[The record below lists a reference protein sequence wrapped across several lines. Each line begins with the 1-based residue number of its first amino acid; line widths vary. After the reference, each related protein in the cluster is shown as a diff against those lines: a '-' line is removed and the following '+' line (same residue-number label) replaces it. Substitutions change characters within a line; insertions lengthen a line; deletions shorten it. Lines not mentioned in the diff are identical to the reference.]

1 MCSPCH
7 RRHGRE
13 ICSGVRDSRPM
24 TTSSARLDD
33 ADTVT
38 LVQAVDAALEAELAA
53 DPRVVLLG
61 EDIGRMGGVFRATAG
76 LEARFGETR
85 VIDTPACEAGF
96 VGVAVGM
103 CLAGLRPVVEL
114 QFDSFS
120 YPAFEQIVCH
130 LARYS
135 WRTAG
140 TAGMPA
146 VLRVP
151 YGGGTHAPE
160 LHSDSPE
167 ALFCHVPGLVVVTP
181 SSPSDAYSMLRWAI
195 RHPDPV
201 IFMEPKR
208 LYRSIRGTLLG
219 DTDPEGL
226 LRARVIRPGTGV
238 TIISYGPSVPTCLE
252 AADVLGEQGVSA
264 EILDL
269 RALWPLDEEAI
280 LASVRRT
287 RRCVVVHE
295 AARSCGIGAEV
306 AAIVAQHAMFSLDG
320 PVIRVAGLDVPC
332 PMFMLEDLYLPNAGQ
347 IVVAVEEALR

>member
-1 MCSPCH
+1 MA
-7 RRHGRE
+7 G
-13 ICSGVRDSRPM
+13 IIYFDVRGGWAM
-24 TTSSARLDD
+24 TTVAGEPVQ
-33 ADTVT
+33 AEPVT

-53 DPRVVLLG
+53 DARVVLLG
-61 EDIGRMGGVFRATAG
+61 EDIGRIGGVFRATAG
-76 LEARFGETR
+76 LQARFGENR

-96 VGVAVGM
+96 VGAAVGM

-130 LARYS
+130 LARYR

-140 TAGMPA
+140 AVEMSA
-146 VLRVP
+146 VLRIP

-181 SSPSDAYSMLRWAI
+181 SSPADAYSMLRWAI

-208 LYRSIRGTLLG
+208 LYRSTRGTLPG
-219 DTDPEGL
+219 DPDPEGL
-226 LRARVIRPGTGV
+226 PHARVVRQGTDV
-238 TIISYGPSVPTCLE
+238 TVVTYGPSVPTCMG
-252 AADVLGEQGVSA
+252 AADLLASQGTSA
-264 EILDL
+264 EVLDL
-269 RALWPLDEEAI
+269 RVLWPLDEEAI

-287 RRCVVVHE
+287 RRCVIVHE
-295 AARSCGIGAEV
+295 APRSCGIGAEV
-306 AAIVAQHAMFSLDG
+306 AAVIAQHAMFSLDG
-320 PVIRVAGLDVPC
+320 PVVRVAGLDAPF
-332 PMFMLEDLYLPNAGQ
+332 PMFMLEDVYLPDPEQ
-347 IVVAVEEALR
+347 IVVAVKEALR

>member
-1 MCSPCH
+1 
-7 RRHGRE
+7 
-13 ICSGVRDSRPM
+13 M
-24 TTSSARLDD
+24 TRTRAGPGT
-33 ADTVT
+33 AEPVT
-38 LVQAVDAALEAELAA
+38 LVQAVDAALEAEMAA

-76 LEARFGETR
+76 LQARFGVHR

-96 VGVAVGM
+96 VGAAVGM

-130 LARYS
+130 LARYR

-140 TAGMPA
+140 AAKMPA

-181 SSPSDAYSMLRWAI
+181 SSPADAYSMLRWAI

-208 LYRSIRGTLLG
+208 LYRSTRGSLPDG
-219 DTDPEGL
+219 PDPDGL
-226 LRARVIRPGTGV
+226 PQARVVRQGTDV
-238 TIISYGPSVPTCLE
+238 TIVSYGPSVPTCLE
-252 AADVLGEQGVSA
+252 VADMLASRGTSA

-269 RALWPLDEEAI
+269 RVLWPLDQETVV
-280 LASVRRT
+280 ASVRRT
-287 RRCVVVHE
+287 HRCVVVHE

-306 AAIVAQHAMFSLDG
+306 AALVAEHAMFSLDG
-320 PVIRVAGLDVPC
+320 PVVRVAGLDTPF
-332 PMFMLEDLYLPNAGQ
+332 PMFMLEDLYLPNPER
-347 IVVAVEEALR
+347 IVAAVEEALR

>member
-1 MCSPCH
+1 MTASPA
-7 RRHGRE
+7 GSAV
-13 ICSGVRDSRPM
+13 SGP
-24 TTSSARLDD
+24 
-33 ADTVT
+33 VT

-76 LEARFGETR
+76 LQARFGEHR
-85 VIDTPACEAGF
+85 VVDMPACEAGF
-96 VGVAVGM
+96 VGAAVGM

-130 LARYS
+130 LARYR

-140 TAGMPA
+140 AAEMAA
-146 VLRVP
+146 VLRIP
-151 YGGGTHAPE
+151 FGGGTHAPE

-181 SSPSDAYSMLRWAI
+181 SSPADAYSMLRWAI

-208 LYRSIRGTLLG
+208 LYRSARGSLSG
-219 DTDPEGL
+219 GPDPEGL
-226 LRARVIRPGTGV
+226 LRARVVRPGTDV
-238 TIISYGPSVPTCLE
+238 TIISYGPSVPACLD
-252 AADVLGEQGVSA
+252 AAEVLADGGTFA
-264 EILDL
+264 EVLDL
-269 RALWPLDEEAI
+269 RALWPLDQEAI

-306 AAIVAQHAMFSLDG
+306 AALVAEHAVFSLEG
-320 PVIRVAGLDVPC
+320 PVVRVAGLDAPF
-332 PMFMLEDLYLPNAGQ
+332 PMFMLEDLYLPDPVR
-347 IVVAVEEALR
+347 IVAAVREALR

>member
-1 MCSPCH
+1 MAGIVCF
-7 RRHGRE
+7 E
-13 ICSGVRDSRPM
+13 VRDRRAM
-24 TTSSARLDD
+24 TTSPGWLDN
-33 ADTVT
+33 TEPVT

-61 EDIGRMGGVFRATAG
+61 EDIGRIGGVFRATAG
-76 LEARFGETR
+76 LQARFGVNR

-96 VGVAVGM
+96 VGAAVGM

-130 LARYS
+130 LARYR

-140 TAGMPA
+140 AMEMPA
-146 VLRVP
+146 VLRIP

-181 SSPSDAYSMLRWAI
+181 SSPADAYSMLRWAI

-208 LYRSIRGTLLG
+208 LYRSTRGTISA
-219 DTDPEGL
+219 DPDPEGL
-226 LRARVIRPGTGV
+226 PRARVVRPGTDV
-238 TIISYGPSVPTCLE
+238 TIVSYGPSVPTCMD
-252 AADVLGEQGVSA
+252 AADLLAGQGTSA

-269 RALWPLDEEAI
+269 RVLWPLDEEAL

-295 AARSCGIGAEV
+295 AARSCGVGAEV
-306 AAIVAQHAMFSLDG
+306 AAVIAQHAMFSLDG
-320 PVIRVAGLDVPC
+320 PVVRVAGLDAPF
-332 PMFMLEDLYLPNAGQ
+332 PMFMLEDLYLPDPER
-347 IVVAVEEALR
+347 IVAAVEEALG

>member
-1 MCSPCH
+1 
-7 RRHGRE
+7 
-13 ICSGVRDSRPM
+13 M
-24 TTSSARLDD
+24 TTVVAEKGD
-33 ADTVT
+33 AESVT

-61 EDIGRMGGVFRATAG
+61 EDIGRIGGVFRATAG
-76 LEARFGETR
+76 LQVRFGEDR

-96 VGVAVGM
+96 VGAAVGM

-130 LARYS
+130 LARYR

-140 TAGMPA
+140 ATEMPA
-146 VLRVP
+146 VLRIP

-181 SSPSDAYSMLRWAI
+181 SSPSDAYSMLRWAV

-208 LYRSIRGTLLG
+208 LYRSTRGTLPA
-219 DTDPEGL
+219 DPEPEGL
-226 LRARVIRPGTGV
+226 PRACVVRPGKDV
-238 TIISYGPSVPTCLE
+238 TIVSYGPSVPTCLE
-252 AADVLGEQGVSA
+252 AAHVLAGRGTSA
-264 EILDL
+264 EVLDL

-280 LASVRRT
+280 LTSVRRT

-295 AARSCGIGAEV
+295 APRSCGVGAEV
-306 AAIVAQHAMFSLDG
+306 AAVIAQHAVFSLDG
-320 PVIRVAGLDVPC
+320 PVVRVAGLDAPF
-332 PMFMLEDLYLPNAGQ
+332 PMFMLESRYLPDPERV
-347 IVVAVEEALR
+347 VVAVEEALR

>member
-1 MCSPCH
+1 
-7 RRHGRE
+7 
-13 ICSGVRDSRPM
+13 M
-24 TTSSARLDD
+24 TTSPVWPDNAEL
-33 ADTVT
+33 VT

-61 EDIGRMGGVFRATAG
+61 EDIGRIGGVFRATAG
-76 LEARFGETR
+76 LQARFGEDR

-96 VGVAVGM
+96 VGAAVGM

-130 LARYS
+130 LARYR

-140 TAGMPA
+140 ATEMPA
-146 VLRVP
+146 VLRIP

-208 LYRSIRGTLLG
+208 LYRSTRGTLPA
-219 DTDPEGL
+219 DPDPEGL
-226 LRARVIRPGTGV
+226 PRARVVRPGTDV
-238 TIISYGPSVPTCLE
+238 TIVSYGPSVPTCLE
-252 AADVLGEQGVSA
+252 VADVLAGRGTSA

-269 RALWPLDEEAI
+269 RVLWPLDEEAV

-295 AARSCGIGAEV
+295 AARSCGVGAEV
-306 AAIVAQHAMFSLDG
+306 AAVIAQHAMFSLDG
-320 PVIRVAGLDVPC
+320 PVVRVAGLDAPF
-332 PMFMLEDLYLPNAGQ
+332 PMFMLEDLYLPDPER
-347 IVVAVEEALR
+347 IVVAVEEALG